1 MQLPVDMDSLDEK
14 ERLNLWVSRKKK
26 RSAIDSD
33 YLDTTFDAE
42 TYTQYWKKW
51 HVESV
56 FLNAYYSFFLAF
68 SIQITPFAMVQ
79 LFYVSCHGVME

>member
-1 MQLPVDMDSLDEK
+1 MVKLLLFFMQLPVDMDSLDEK

-42 TYTQYWKKW
+42 TYTQYWKK
-51 HVESV
+51 
-56 FLNAYYSFFLAF
+56 
-68 SIQITPFAMVQ
+68 
-79 LFYVSCHGVME
+79 